1 MLNKVVGLSIIC
13 LVIANKLVAQD
24 KIKQFK
30 LSSDVKKV
38 ETSLYKNIQFLDSR
52 EDTSSFGI
60 VRVGTLNKEAAVKP
74 ASDMSAQLGTLLLA
88 LNPEN
93 AGNSELLFQL
103 RRLKFVEKAEG
114 NAEFGFCFFRAN
126 LYTPVN
132 GVYKA
137 VSAID
142 TFITV
147 ESGDVTNLILEK
159 AEKAIVKFI
168 ASSLSK
174 NTLNSREYTM
184 DEIVTIDEIEKKNIK
199 LYNVSEFTDGIYNSF
214 ESFKDQIPDYTL
226 FSITFEDGEIKDLKA
241 RNMRGKIVKVR
252 SDEVYAIVNHGKPYI
267 SAEFGY
273 YPLVKNNND
282 FYFIGDDKQHFI
294 KGQIVK
300 SSSIFNPTEY
310 IYSPV
315 PLTAQYEIKIDHMNG
330 KFMRVKEIK

>member
-1 MLNKVVGLSIIC
+1 MLNKVVGLSIVC
-13 LVIANKLVAQD
+13 LFIASKLFSQD

-30 LSSDVKKV
+30 LSTDVKKV
-38 ETSLYKNIQFLDSR
+38 ERSLYRNIQFLDSR
-52 EDTSSFGI
+52 EDTTSFGI
-60 VRVGTLNKEAAVKP
+60 VRVGTLNKEAIVKP
-74 ASDMSAQLGTLLLA
+74 ASDLSGQLGTLLLA

-93 AGNSELLFQL
+93 AGSNDLLFQL

-114 NAEFGFCFFRAN
+114 KLEFGFCFFRAN
-126 LYTPVN
+126 IYTPVN
-132 GVYKA
+132 GGYKA
-137 VSAID
+137 IAAID

-147 ESGDVTNLILEK
+147 ESGDVTNLLFEQT
-159 AEKAIVKFI
+159 EKAIVRFV
-168 ASSLSK
+168 S
-174 NTLNSREYTM
+174 NTLTKDTLNCRHYTM
-184 DEIVTIDEIEKKNIK
+184 DEIVKIDEVEKKNIK
-199 LYNVSEFTDGIYNSF
+199 LYNVSEFTDGIYTSF
-214 ESFKDQIPDYTL
+214 ESFKEQVPDFTL

-241 RNMRGKIVKVR
+241 KNRRGKIIKVG
-252 SDEVYAIVNHGKPYI
+252 SDEVYAIVNRGQPYI

-310 IYSPV
+310 IYSPI
-315 PLTAQYEIKIDHMNG
+315 PLTAQYEIKIDHRNG